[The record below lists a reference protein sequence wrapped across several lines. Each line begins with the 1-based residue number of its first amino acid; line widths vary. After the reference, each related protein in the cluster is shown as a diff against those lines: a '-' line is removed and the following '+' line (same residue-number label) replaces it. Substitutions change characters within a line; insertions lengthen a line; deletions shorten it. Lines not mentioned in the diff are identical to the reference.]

1 MISLAEV
8 QGVAMPSEEQR
19 ALRDT
24 ASAFL
29 VEHDNVRAAEE
40 HDAALW
46 QKMVELGWAAV
57 TVPEQFDGLG
67 LGYADLAVLAEEFG
81 QRLNRSPFFA
91 TVVLAQ
97 TCLIEATSD
106 AAQARWLP
114 ELAAGGA
121 TATLIGAEGLRW
133 LGAGK
138 LAVTA
143 VAEADGGWRLDGSAA
158 QVLDGAQ
165 VDFAVVIARLADGC
179 PAIFHVP
186 SDAPGIQRR
195 RLEVWDLG
203 RPQASW
209 CFDGVRL
216 AAESRLDTGFDAI
229 QLNERLQ
236 RVHALAALM
245 LAAEQL
251 GSSMRCLEIT
261 LAYVKERRQFG
272 RPIAEFQAVKH
283 RCAEMMVSI
292 ESARSALAGALP
304 FAVADAVTADLLVAA
319 ASARIAASE
328 AQRFCAQEAIQLH
341 GGVGFTWEYDPQLH
355 FKRSQWAAHWLGNV
369 AYWRGV
375 VADAL
380 LGVVV

>member
-1 MISLAEV
+1 MTNLAELK
-8 QGVAMPSEEQR
+8 GLAEPSEEQR

-29 VEHDNVRAAEE
+29 AEHDNIRAADEG
-40 HDAALW
+40 DLALW

-57 TVPEQFDGLG
+57 IVPEQHDGLG

-81 QRLNRSPFFA
+81 RTLNRSPFFA
-91 TVVLAQ
+91 SVVLAQ
-97 TCLIEATSD
+97 GCLIEAGSA

-114 ELAAGGA
+114 DLAMGTA
-121 TATLIGAEGLRW
+121 TATLIGANGLHW
-133 LGAGK
+133 QGADA
-138 LAVTA
+138 LPVAATA
-143 VAEADGGWRLDGSAA
+143 TGDGGWRLQGRVA
-158 QVLDGAQ
+158 QVLDGARA
-165 VDFAVVIARLADGC
+165 DFALVIARLGDGR

-186 SDAPGIQRR
+186 ADTPGLIRQA
-195 RLEVWDLG
+195 LPVWDLG
-203 RPQASW
+203 RPQAAW
-209 CFDGVRL
+209 DFDGVCL
-216 AAESRLDTGFDAI
+216 PAESCVDVEVDSATLA
-229 QLNERLQ
+229 ERLQ

-245 LAAEQL
+245 LAAEQI
-251 GSSMRCLEIT
+251 GSSAHCLDIT

-292 ESARSALAGALP
+292 EAARSALAGALP
-304 FAVADAVTADLLVAA
+304 FAAADAATADLMLAA
-319 ASARIAASE
+319 ASARIAACE

-355 FKRSQWAAHWLGNV
+355 FKRSQWAAHWLGDV

-375 VADAL
+375 VADAV
-380 LGVVV
+380 LGVAK